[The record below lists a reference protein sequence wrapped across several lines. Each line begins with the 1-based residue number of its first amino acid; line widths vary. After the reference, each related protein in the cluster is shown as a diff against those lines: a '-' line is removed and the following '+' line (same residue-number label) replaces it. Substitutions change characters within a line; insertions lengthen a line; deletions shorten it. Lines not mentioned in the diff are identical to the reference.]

1 MSENT
6 KKYAP
11 KEIGRR
17 IEERRKAKDMTQQ
30 QLADAAETTQATI
43 ARTEKGLHT
52 INVRSFVLLAEA
64 LKVDPWDLIRPNEP
78 AKPSLAPA
86 PLPFADLEKELRKLG
101 HGHALNFL
109 KGWITEVREFN
120 QILQERQAGK
130 DPSQGETD

>member
-1 MSENT
+1 MDKPS
-6 KKYAP
+6 KVLMMDKLGP
-11 KEIGRR
+11 ML
-17 IEERRKAKDMTQQ
+17 KAKKPSKMELHKATGLARNSIDGY
-30 QLADAAETTQATI
+30 LAGACPDLDALDAIADALGV
-43 ARTEKGLHT
+43 K
-52 INVRSFVLLAEA
+52 
-64 LKVDPWDLIRPNEP
+64 PWDLIRPNEP

>member
-1 MSENT
+1 MGKS
-6 KKYAP
+6 
-11 KEIGRR
+11 
-17 IEERRKAKDMTQQ
+17 
-30 QLADAAETTQATI
+30 
-43 ARTEKGLHT
+43 
-52 INVRSFVLLAEA
+52 AEA
-64 LKVDPWDLIRPNEP
+64 LRKRVADSIARYGAIEKMCEKTGYSRNAIKAWATEHSNPRLDAIEKMAKALGQEPWQLLRPEES